1 MILNK
6 TIIKSNYTVTVELKL
21 LKYSE
26 RLKLLKELKVTGVE
40 GNIESDAINQAEGLI
55 ELTKKQV
62 ISIKIKT
69 EDKEYNSL
77 DDLEYFAEYQDIMNE
92 LMVIVVKGAKMGE
105 V

>member
-26 RLKLLKELKVTGVE
+26 RLKLLKELKVTGVD
-40 GNIESDAINQAEGLI
+40 GNIEADAINQTEGLI

>member
-40 GNIESDAINQAEGLI
+40 GNLESDAIVQAEGLI
-55 ELTKKQV
+55 ELTKKQI

-69 EDKEYNSL
+69 AEKEYNSL
-77 DDLEYFAEYQDIMNE
+77 EDLEYFAEYQDIMSE
-92 LMVIVVKGAKMGE
+92 LMGIVVKGAKMGE
-105 V
+105 I